1 MRREWILLTA
11 LFAATLW
18 GGAVHAD
25 GDSTPTPST
34 PPAPNTP
41 AAQGELPLALSI
53 RALSLSQPSF
63 TDTGDLD
70 RVKPLNGSGT
80 SRWPSASTPVAR
92 GVYISVSPLCVPGV
106 DEPFFPGPPRSS
118 AARRR

>member
-1 MRREWILLTA
+1 MRREWIFLAA

-18 GGAVHAD
+18 GGAAHAGSD
-25 GDSTPTPST
+25 PAPTPST

-41 AAQGELPLALSI
+41 AQGELPLALSI

-70 RVKPLNGSGT
+70 RVKPSNGSGT

-92 GVYISVSPLCVPGV
+92 GVYISVSPSCIPGV
-106 DEPFFPGPPRSS
+106 DEPFFPGAPRSS